1 MVECIRMPKAAKFT
15 ILLERLEISFYNIF
29 YSTTNVNYW
38 NIDIGFN
45 FNRSGWRSNS
55 AILFNKKIFTKKLA
69 VQQKDSDR
77 DLGNEYNT
85 NNNIISNNKCDSIFS
100 RIVHNNVQCW
110 EKVLMIVYDIFSEYI
125 YINYGYIIYLL

>member
-1 MVECIRMPKAAKFT
+1 MVECIRMSKAAKFT

-29 YSTTNVNYW
+29 YSTANVDYW

-45 FNRSGWRSNS
+45 FNRSGWRRNS

-85 NNNIISNNKCDSIFS
+85 NNNIISNN
-100 RIVHNNVQCW
+100 
-110 EKVLMIVYDIFSEYI
+110 
-125 YINYGYIIYLL
+125 